1 MTRQWTVK
9 VDGNNVKTLHDGES
23 VEIGRKPLRPLS
35 DDGFARLDIMDPGK
49 SMSKRHAVLSVD
61 KQGNCSVRDL
71 HSTNGSF
78 VVTNNGQLMRLPA
91 GEDIKLP
98 IDSMTLQFGDVRLTL
113 ESAFEHD
120 DEDDDATS
128 GVSDDTSQP
137 VSNLF
142 EYAVSD
148 EAPQEPDAADMSVDD
163 ILNLR
168 AGEPT
173 TFFHARNVTDRA
185 DALHQAERQ
194 TFTPE
199 HADKPELED
208 AFPSVSLVQE
218 TVVAADKPRD
228 LFADALAEDSEEA
241 GQSTAPAEQADQ
253 LANGQPSDDRF
264 QQASSDQEAHDDIRQ
279 AVNEVAANAAGVEV
293 TAGAV
298 AGDGVVKADTD
309 TAHGEIPEEHRRFA
323 QPNDDEADSTGSFR
337 PAFEPGSVFEL
348 VSKGR
353 LAAAEPKIEVN
364 GYTSDQAKTTED
376 YTEQFD
382 IANCEE
388 LLPFLAMNPLLYDD
402 LYNWLEDQGK
412 SDIDA
417 ALENNEGYKSY
428 RKAVGK

>member
-163 ILNLR
+163 IQPHQLAVCFPASRRRSSTR
-168 AGEPT
+168 AMSPT
-173 TFFHARNVTDRA
+173 VPMLCTRRNVRPSRRSMPTSRNSKMHSPRSPWFRKPSWPRTSPATCSPTPQRRPRLKLRSRPMRPIPLMRLRCRGGCRLNRDSRS
-185 DALHQAERQ
+185 ALG
-194 TFTPE
+194 
-199 HADKPELED
+199 
-208 AFPSVSLVQE
+208 S
-218 TVVAADKPRD
+218 
-228 LFADALAEDSEEA
+228 
-241 GQSTAPAEQADQ
+241 
-253 LANGQPSDDRF
+253 
-264 QQASSDQEAHDDIRQ
+264 
-279 AVNEVAANAAGVEV
+279 
-293 TAGAV
+293 
-298 AGDGVVKADTD
+298 
-309 TAHGEIPEEHRRFA
+309 IP
-323 QPNDDEADSTGSFR
+323 
-337 PAFEPGSVFEL
+337 
-348 VSKGR
+348 
-353 LAAAEPKIEVN
+353 
-364 GYTSDQAKTTED
+364 
-376 YTEQFD
+376 
-382 IANCEE
+382 
-388 LLPFLAMNPLLYDD
+388 
-402 LYNWLEDQGK
+402 
-412 SDIDA
+412 
-417 ALENNEGYKSY
+417 
-428 RKAVGK
+428 

>member
-23 VEIGRKPLRPLS
+23 VEVGRKPLRPLS

-185 DALHQAERQ
+185 DALH
-194 TFTPE
+194 
-199 HADKPELED
+199 
-208 AFPSVSLVQE
+208 
-218 TVVAADKPRD
+218 
-228 LFADALAEDSEEA
+228 
-241 GQSTAPAEQADQ
+241 
-253 LANGQPSDDRF
+253 
-264 QQASSDQEAHDDIRQ
+264 
-279 AVNEVAANAAGVEV
+279 
-293 TAGAV
+293 
-298 AGDGVVKADTD
+298 
-309 TAHGEIPEEHRRFA
+309 
-323 QPNDDEADSTGSFR
+323 
-337 PAFEPGSVFEL
+337 
-348 VSKGR
+348 
-353 LAAAEPKIEVN
+353 
-364 GYTSDQAKTTED
+364 
-376 YTEQFD
+376 
-382 IANCEE
+382 
-388 LLPFLAMNPLLYDD
+388 
-402 LYNWLEDQGK
+402 
-412 SDIDA
+412 
-417 ALENNEGYKSY
+417 
-428 RKAVGK
+428 

>member
-91 GEDIKLP
+91 GE
-98 IDSMTLQFGDVRLTL
+98 
-113 ESAFEHD
+113 
-120 DEDDDATS
+120 
-128 GVSDDTSQP
+128 
-137 VSNLF
+137 
-142 EYAVSD
+142 
-148 EAPQEPDAADMSVDD
+148 EPDAADMSVDD

-228 LFADALAEDSEEA
+228 LFAGCDRCRGGCRLNRDSRSALGS
-241 GQSTAPAEQADQ
+241 
-253 LANGQPSDDRF
+253 
-264 QQASSDQEAHDDIRQ
+264 
-279 AVNEVAANAAGVEV
+279 
-293 TAGAV
+293 
-298 AGDGVVKADTD
+298 
-309 TAHGEIPEEHRRFA
+309 IP
-323 QPNDDEADSTGSFR
+323 
-337 PAFEPGSVFEL
+337 
-348 VSKGR
+348 
-353 LAAAEPKIEVN
+353 
-364 GYTSDQAKTTED
+364 
-376 YTEQFD
+376 
-382 IANCEE
+382 
-388 LLPFLAMNPLLYDD
+388 
-402 LYNWLEDQGK
+402 
-412 SDIDA
+412 
-417 ALENNEGYKSY
+417 
-428 RKAVGK
+428 

>member
-228 LFADALAEDSEEA
+228 LFADAAAQAEAEAEIEADVADS
-241 GQSTAPAEQADQ
+241 AD
-253 LANGQPSDDRF
+253 AAATD
-264 QQASSDQEAHDDIRQ
+264 A
-279 AVNEVAANAAGVEV
+279 EVAAVSTETAARPLEASHDGNKNNLIPVDKLFSARPNTPIAVALPDRNDTGDNTGNVDKADNALTRPPRNRRSPPNNRRWRNSHIGNCRTAARRTAVEADARYAAADG
-293 TAGAV
+293 TAGNGDRGRRRRAV
-298 AGDGVVKADTD
+298 PPAKQPIAARTGRNRRIQADLRTGIGIRPCVQRRPRQAGAD
-309 TAHGEIPEEHRRFA
+309 HRGR
-323 QPNDDEADSTGSFR
+323 R
-337 PAFEPGSVFEL
+337 P
-348 VSKGR
+348 
-353 LAAAEPKIEVN
+353 
-364 GYTSDQAKTTED
+364 
-376 YTEQFD
+376 
-382 IANCEE
+382 
-388 LLPFLAMNPLLYDD
+388 D
-402 LYNWLEDQGK
+402 L
-412 SDIDA
+412 
-417 ALENNEGYKSY
+417 
-428 RKAVGK
+428 R

>member
-253 LANGQPSDDRF
+253 LANGQPSD
-264 QQASSDQEAHDDIRQ
+264 A
-279 AVNEVAANAAGVEV
+279 EVAAVSTETAARPLEASHDGNKNNLIPVDKLFSARPSTPIAVALPDRNDTGDNTGNVDKADNAADVSAQEQTQSAEQSQMAEQPTSETAEQQPAEQQISEKMLCVGVQGQGCDAAPVFVV
-293 TAGAV
+293 TDYAGHV
-298 AGDGVVKADTD
+298 QR
-309 TAHGEIPEEHRRFA
+309 AHVP
-323 QPNDDEADSTGSFR
+323 PPFR
-337 PAFEPGSVFEL
+337 PVLQGGKTPPGTVRQEPP
-348 VSKGR
+348 
-353 LAAAEPKIEVN
+353 A
-364 GYTSDQAKTTED
+364 
-376 YTEQFD
+376 
-382 IANCEE
+382 
-388 LLPFLAMNPLLYDD
+388 
-402 LYNWLEDQGK
+402 
-412 SDIDA
+412 
-417 ALENNEGYKSY
+417 
-428 RKAVGK
+428 

>member
-23 VEIGRKPLRPLS
+23 VEVGRKPLRPLS

-218 TVVAADKPRD
+218 TVVAAD
-228 LFADALAEDSEEA
+228 
-241 GQSTAPAEQADQ
+241 T
-253 LANGQPSDDRF
+253 
-264 QQASSDQEAHDDIRQ
+264 
-279 AVNEVAANAAGVEV
+279 
-293 TAGAV
+293 
-298 AGDGVVKADTD
+298 
-309 TAHGEIPEEHRRFA
+309 
-323 QPNDDEADSTGSFR
+323 
-337 PAFEPGSVFEL
+337 
-348 VSKGR
+348 
-353 LAAAEPKIEVN
+353 
-364 GYTSDQAKTTED
+364 
-376 YTEQFD
+376 
-382 IANCEE
+382 
-388 LLPFLAMNPLLYDD
+388 
-402 LYNWLEDQGK
+402 
-412 SDIDA
+412 
-417 ALENNEGYKSY
+417 
-428 RKAVGK
+428 

>member
-78 VVTNNGQLMRLPA
+78 VVMNNGQLMRLPA

-228 LFADALAEDSEEA
+228 LFADAAAQAEAEAEIEPMWPIPLMRLRPMPRWLPHQRDSRSA
-241 GQSTAPAEQADQ
+241 LGS
-253 LANGQPSDDRF
+253 
-264 QQASSDQEAHDDIRQ
+264 
-279 AVNEVAANAAGVEV
+279 
-293 TAGAV
+293 
-298 AGDGVVKADTD
+298 
-309 TAHGEIPEEHRRFA
+309 IP
-323 QPNDDEADSTGSFR
+323 
-337 PAFEPGSVFEL
+337 
-348 VSKGR
+348 
-353 LAAAEPKIEVN
+353 
-364 GYTSDQAKTTED
+364 
-376 YTEQFD
+376 
-382 IANCEE
+382 
-388 LLPFLAMNPLLYDD
+388 
-402 LYNWLEDQGK
+402 
-412 SDIDA
+412 
-417 ALENNEGYKSY
+417 
-428 RKAVGK
+428 